1 MKLQTLLFF
10 ALACMAFG
18 QTTTPPTSTASTGP
32 SYFTT
37 TGVRYSY
44 YDSTLTETTNIGVR
58 MAGSATSSSTP
69 QGFWT
74 VLSVDA
80 TPRSQAS
87 SAAARIGARYFLKSA
102 AGGNLIFHTEAGV
115 GLASVPVTSTSS
127 AIQANIQPG
136 VGVTWRVCHTFNPK
150 SSLNCIADFDYD
162 LNWVNSQAVKPL
174 VGVFIGLA
182 F

>member
-1 MKLQTLLFF
+1 MVKIGLLLA
-10 ALACMAFG
+10 ALVSIGAA
-18 QTTTPPTSTASTGP
+18 QTTTSVTGTGP

-44 YDSTLTETTNIGVR
+44 YDSTLTETTNIGVKVT
-58 MAGSATSSSTP
+58 GSVATPTTP
-69 QGFWT
+69 QGLWT

-87 SAAARIGARYFLKSA
+87 NAAARIGARYFLKST
-102 AGGNLIFHTEAGV
+102 AGGNLIFHTEAGI
-115 GLASVPVTSTSS
+115 GMAAIPTSS
-127 AIQANIQPG
+127 TASTIQANIQPG
-136 VGVTWRVCHTFNPK
+136 VGVVWRTCHTFNPK
-150 SSLNCIADFDYD
+150 ITLNCIIDFDYD

-174 VGVFIGLA
+174 VGIFFGLA